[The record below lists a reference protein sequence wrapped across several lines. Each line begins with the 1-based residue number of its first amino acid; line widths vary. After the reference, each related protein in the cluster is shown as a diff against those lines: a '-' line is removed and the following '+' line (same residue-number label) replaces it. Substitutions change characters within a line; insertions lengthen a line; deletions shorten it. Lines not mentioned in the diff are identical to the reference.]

1 MTGRHHA
8 PVPRSIFARLALI
21 ALAALPGFA
30 GAADSA
36 PPVRDVPFGREDEV
50 ETLENGDTVMRVR
63 WSAIHGGRTHVL
75 SAMDLGGC
83 VELVVADPANPA
95 KVPRYNPYLWDTETA
110 LAWSGRCRN
119 GLRDGAGELTD
130 VDIET
135 GGATSVAR
143 GTYVDGQR
151 SGRWTLEID
160 GRTQALQYGTSR
172 IAPKLA
178 AEIATWLPRLRKQVP
193 SVVAERH
200 DLARQ
205 NLAAAPSGARSTNGA
220 GSASRT
226 ATDPRPDTAS
236 PAAACGSEIIVRQ
249 DDPRPQVGMADL
261 SGYRI
266 ATERPLAVRARRG
279 TLFTTTVAGAGQAG
293 DIQWRDDEVRLAPD
307 IGGILDAEQR
317 QLEQDENRIATCSNA
332 CCGSARSYC
341 SLVRDNRAK
350 VVKWLRCIAT
360 AAGVPV
366 PSVRVAKPA
375 APPPSYWGLAGP
387 RVFVGYQRRGI
398 GRGGQSGK
406 ERLPLGAYVLAP
418 VLVTGPSADAVLARL
433 NAKYRTA
440 SGHLA
445 YVGTAGELDI
455 ERTGPTDL
463 SFGVLDKSCGAGHAA
478 ILIDGSVRD
487 AFPGHARLV
496 TLGCGS
502 GPEAAM
508 QDALADCQRQGACI
522 TSYAGML
529 VLNWEVVR
537 WDGTRIGALAGAGG
551 TADVGAA
558 YSGIGGCGL
567 DIGGDR
573 INAGPIG
580 GGDVITAAMCRAVA
594 GRVR

>member
-8 PVPRSIFARLALI
+8 FVPRTIFARLALLALT
-21 ALAALPGFA
+21 ALAGFA
-30 GAADSA
+30 SAADSA
-36 PPVRDVPFGREDEV
+36 RPVRDVPLGREDEV
-50 ETLENGDTVMRVR
+50 ETLENGDIVMRVR
-63 WSAIHGGRTHVL
+63 WSAIQGGRTHVL

-83 VELVVADPANPA
+83 VELVVADPA

-119 GLRDGAGELTD
+119 GLRDGPGELTD

-135 GGATSVAR
+135 GGTTSVAR

-178 AEIATWLPRLRKQVP
+178 AEIAAWLPKLRKQVP

-200 DLARQ
+200 DSARQ
-205 NLAAAPSGARSTNGA
+205 SLAAAPSGARPGSTNGA

-226 ATDPRPDTAS
+226 ATDPRPATGS
-236 PAAACGSEIIVRQ
+236 PAVACGSEIIVRR
-249 DDPRPQVGMADL
+249 DDPRPEVGMAEL
-261 SGYRI
+261 SGYQL
-266 ATERPLAVRARRG
+266 ATEKPLG
-279 TLFTTTVAGAGQAG
+279 TLFTTTVAGAGKAG
-293 DIQWRDDEVRLAPD
+293 DIQWSDSEARPDPD
-307 IGGILDAEQR
+307 IARILDAEQR
-317 QLEQDENRIATCSNA
+317 QLEQEETRIATCSNA

-341 SLVRDNRAK
+341 ALARDNRAK
-350 VVKWLRCIAT
+350 LVKWLRCVGT
-360 AAGVPV
+360 AAGLALPT
-366 PSVRVAKPA
+366 VRVAKPA

-387 RVFVGYQRRGI
+387 RVFVGYQRRSI
-398 GRGGQSGK
+398 ERGGQSGK

-433 NAKYRTA
+433 NTKYRTA

-445 YVGTAGELDI
+445 YVRATEELDREYI
-455 ERTGPTDL
+455 GPPDL
-463 SFGVLDKSCGAGHAA
+463 TFGALDKSCGAGHAA
-478 ILIDGSVRD
+478 MLIDGSVRD

-508 QDALADCQRQGACI
+508 QDALEDCQRQGACI

-567 DIGGDR
+567 EIIGDR
-573 INAGPIG
+573 VNAGPIG

-594 GRVR
+594 SRVR